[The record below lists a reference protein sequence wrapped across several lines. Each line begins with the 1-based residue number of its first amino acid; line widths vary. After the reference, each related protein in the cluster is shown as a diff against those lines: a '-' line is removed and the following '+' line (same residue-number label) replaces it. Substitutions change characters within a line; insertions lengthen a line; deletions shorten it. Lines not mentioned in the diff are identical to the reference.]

1 MRAALAAAAAHEVMH
16 EMTGEV
22 QALRDARTQ
31 LADYHAAQRNLRE
44 ARKGVQAAQENLAA
58 AQAGKKEAAQ
68 ALADARQNLAAS
80 REALR
85 EAQQALAAARA
96 VAAEKSQAA
105 QSAQQAVADY
115 APEVEALRSDAAAMQ
130 RDREAAVA
138 AACEAVGYEQ
148 RRLEEALAAMPD
160 RMEEVESSYRGWLD
174 ASAASFDASE
184 AALSDAASAAA
195 DRAQG
200 RAAGYVSMTV
210 PRRELDVLP
219 QEPLTG
225 ENSRSVAQL
234 AAVRNFVILLNPG
247 RFESRAA
254 YLAALRASPADL
266 LIIDLYYGAEPLT
279 RREVARL
286 QEKPQGGRRLVLAYL
301 SVGEAADYRPYW
313 QKHWAAKRPDWLAQ
327 PNPAWPDSYRV
338 KYWSRPWRRILYG
351 SADAYLDEI
360 IDAGFDG
367 AFLDVMDAWQTF
379 Q

>member
-1 MRAALAAAAAHEVMH
+1 
-16 EMTGEV
+16 
-22 QALRDARTQ
+22 
-31 LADYHAAQRNLRE
+31 
-44 ARKGVQAAQENLAA
+44 
-58 AQAGKKEAAQ
+58 
-68 ALADARQNLAAS
+68 
-80 REALR
+80 
-85 EAQQALAAARA
+85 
-96 VAAEKSQAA
+96 
-105 QSAQQAVADY
+105 
-115 APEVEALRSDAAAMQ
+115 MQ

-148 RRLEEALAAMPD
+148 RRLEEAQRLAEEALAAMPD

-174 ASAASFDASE
+174 ALAASLDASE

-234 AAVRNFVILLNPG
+234 AAVRNFFILLNPG

-254 YLAALRASPADL
+254 YLVALRASPADL
-266 LIIDLYYGAEPLT
+266 LIIDLYYGAAPLT

>member
-174 ASAASFDASE
+174 ALAASLDASE

-266 LIIDLYYGAEPLT
+266 LIIDLYYGAAPLT

>member
-44 ARKGVQAAQENLAA
+44 ARKGVQAAQEN
-58 AQAGKKEAAQ
+58 
-68 ALADARQNLAAS
+68 
-80 REALR
+80 
-85 EAQQALAAARA
+85 LAAARA

-160 RMEEVESSYRGWLD
+160 RMEEVKSSYRGWLD
-174 ASAASFDASE
+174 ALAASLDASE

-266 LIIDLYYGAEPLT
+266 LIIDLYYGAAPLT

>member
-1 MRAALAAAAAHEVMH
+1 MDLRFRTMLCACLGFGLLFSGCEARPSPQTEMVRLVADIHSYAQARQPGFLLVGNGAAGLLEV
-16 EMTGEV
+16 TGENPEENV
-22 QALRDARTQ
+22 ARLLGALDGFLTESVFYESVEDATVPRS
-31 LADYHAAQRNLRE
+31 AEMAA
-44 ARKGVQAAQENLAA
+44 
-58 AQAGKKEAAQ
+58 
-68 ALADARQNLAAS
+68 
-80 REALR
+80 
-85 EAQQALAAARA
+85 
-96 VAAEKSQAA
+96 
-105 QSAQQAVADY
+105 Y
-115 APEVEALRSDAAAMQ
+115 
-130 RDREAAVA
+130 
-138 AACEAVGYEQ
+138 
-148 RRLEEALAAMPD
+148 LAAMLAKPLAAGKA
-160 RMEEVESSYRGWLD
+160 VFTLD
-174 ASAASFDASE
+174 YV
-184 AALSDAASAAA
+184 SDAASAAA

-266 LIIDLYYGAEPLT
+266 LIIDLYYGAAPLT

-327 PNPAWPDSYRV
+327 PNPAWPGSYRV

-360 IDAGFDG
+360 INAGFDG

>member
-1 MRAALAAAAAHEVMH
+1 M
-16 EMTGEV
+16 
-22 QALRDARTQ
+22 
-31 LADYHAAQRNLRE
+31 
-44 ARKGVQAAQENLAA
+44 
-58 AQAGKKEAAQ
+58 
-68 ALADARQNLAAS
+68 
-80 REALR
+80 
-85 EAQQALAAARA
+85 
-96 VAAEKSQAA
+96 
-105 QSAQQAVADY
+105 
-115 APEVEALRSDAAAMQ
+115 
-130 RDREAAVA
+130 
-138 AACEAVGYEQ
+138 
-148 RRLEEALAAMPD
+148 
-160 RMEEVESSYRGWLD
+160 
-174 ASAASFDASE
+174 
-184 AALSDAASAAA
+184 
-195 DRAQG
+195 
-200 RAAGYVSMTV
+200 
-210 PRRELDVLP
+210 LP

-234 AAVRNFVILLNPG
+234 AAVRNFFILLNPG

-266 LIIDLYYGAEPLT
+266 LIIDLYYGAAPLT
-279 RREVARL
+279 RWEVARL

>member
-1 MRAALAAAAAHEVMH
+1 
-16 EMTGEV
+16 MTGEV

-174 ASAASFDASE
+174 ALAASLDASE

-266 LIIDLYYGAEPLT
+266 LIIDLYYGAAPLT

>member
-1 MRAALAAAAAHEVMH
+1 MTRRRVRQRRAQEVCTQEVRAEEGHGVYRLTRARRRACRIRQARAALVRRGALLLSVSGACLMRAALAAAAAHEVMH
-16 EMTGEV
+16 KMTGEV

-31 LADYHAAQRNLRE
+31 LVDYHAAQRNLRE
-44 ARKGVQAAQENLAA
+44 ARKGVQAAQ
-58 AQAGKKEAAQ
+58 AGKKEAAQ
-68 ALADARQNLAAS
+68 ALADARQNL
-80 REALR
+80 
-85 EAQQALAAARA
+85 
-96 VAAEKSQAA
+96 
-105 QSAQQAVADY
+105 
-115 APEVEALRSDAAAMQ
+115 
-130 RDREAAVA
+130 
-138 AACEAVGYEQ
+138 
-148 RRLEEALAAMPD
+148 
-160 RMEEVESSYRGWLD
+160 
-174 ASAASFDASE
+174 
-184 AALSDAASAAA
+184 AASAAA

-266 LIIDLYYGAEPLT
+266 LIIDLYYGAAPLT